1 MTPSPAKRD
10 LGEPVYFIFTLG
22 ALLCGAILTTQVATN
37 KQLGEHL
44 HNLYI
49 PALVNMLVGLVAA
62 IVITVA
68 FSKDYPSVEMVKTAP
83 WYLWLAGGVLGALY
97 LTGNI
102 LLAPRLGAATL
113 IGLVVTGQIV
123 FSVLVD
129 QFGWFGFEQH
139 TANLPRLAGCVLLI
153 GGVALV
159 SRF

>member
-1 MTPSPAKRD
+1 MS
-10 LGEPVYFIFTLG
+10 IFYMI
-22 ALLCGAILTTQVATN
+22 AAALCGVVLTTQVATN

-49 PALVNMLVGLVAA
+49 PAAVNMIIGVVA
-62 IVITVA
+62 TVA
-68 FSKDYPSVEMVKTAP
+68 LTLAFSTEYPSTQMMRTAP
-83 WYLWLAGGVLGALY
+83 WYLWLAGGVLGAIY

-102 LLAPRLGAATL
+102 LLAPRIGAGTL

-129 QFGWFGFEQH
+129 NYGWFGFEQH
-139 TANLPRLAGCVLLI
+139 DANWPRIIGCLLLVGGAG
-153 GGVALV
+153 LV